1 MYNIPNEK
9 IISNDPSREIH
20 LSELIHLY
28 NELGL
33 KGVYL
38 RGDHKR
44 PELMN
49 TRSIQAPII
58 SFSPKSLVLKLNS
71 EQICKIRLDN
81 LIDQE
86 IENIKL
92 VEGKSNLFP
101 KFHGVFEFKNG
112 LRGIIMERI
121 KVLNKSNYS
130 SGELDIMYNEFYDN
144 ITKLNDNGI
153 IHNDLGK
160 GLNSMIRPNIIL
172 SEDKIRLIDF
182 ERIIFR
188 EDTTFWESNLE
199 KQEQELENYYDELV
213 DYQCGLLT

>member
-1 MYNIPNEK
+1 MYKLPNEK
-9 IISNDPSREIH
+9 IISKDSSREIH
-20 LSELIHLY
+20 LRELIHLY

-33 KGVYL
+33 EGTSL
-38 RGDHKR
+38 RGDPKR

-49 TRSIQAPII
+49 TRSIQSPII
-58 SFSPKSLVLKLNS
+58 SFSQKSLVLKLNS

-86 IENIKL
+86 IKNIKL

-101 KFHGVFEFKNG
+101 KIHGVFEFKNG
-112 LRGIIMERI
+112 LKGIIMERI

-130 SGELDIMYNEFYDN
+130 SRELDIMYNEFYDN

-160 GLNSMIRPNIIL
+160 VLNSMIRPNIIL

-182 ERIIFR
+182 ERIIFKK
-188 EDTTFWESNLE
+188 DTTFWESNLE
-199 KQEQELENYYDELV
+199 KQDQELEDFYYELV